1 MLKSLTVINGHR
13 LQRNRFR
20 GIMDYKE
27 NILGLIGHT
36 PIVRLSKLTKGI
48 DALVLAK
55 MESLNPGGSV
65 KDRIGISM
73 IDAAEHDGRLKP
85 GGTVV
90 EATSGNTGI
99 GVALVC
105 AVRGYKAV
113 FVMTDKCSVEK
124 VRYLK
129 ALGADVVVVPVAAKP
144 DSPDHYVNTARRIAH
159 ETPNSLFVFQYG
171 NPANPEAHYRTTGPE
186 LWEQSEGRI
195 THFVAGIGTGG
206 TISGTGRYL
215 KEKNSKIRVIGADP
229 YGSVFK
235 TYKETGKLMEAT
247 PYLVEGIGQE
257 IIPENVHFKYIDEI
271 INVTDRDSFQMAR
284 RLGREEG
291 IFCGGSTGTNAVA
304 ALQVARDLSKDD
316 VVVFLVADTGERYL
330 SKFLSDE
337 WMKEKR
343 MLGVEKMTVGLI
355 NQLKD
360 DDVTPHIVSVSP
372 SHKVGDALQM
382 MRTYGLSQL
391 PVLEEGKSVGSVR
404 EGRLMAKLL
413 DDRELLQSLVSEVM
427 DRAFPVVNEDVGVEA
442 AVKYLK
448 SSPALLV
455 EEYGR
460 IVGVL
465 TRHDVL
471 DVQG

>member
-1 MLKSLTVINGHR
+1 
-13 LQRNRFR
+13 
-20 GIMDYKE
+20 MDYSE
-27 NILGLIGHT
+27 NVLGLIGRT
-36 PIVRLSKLTKGI
+36 PLVRLNKLTRGI
-48 DALVLAK
+48 RTTVLAK

-65 KDRIGISM
+65 KDRIGVSM
-73 IDAAEHDGRLKP
+73 IDAAERDGRLKP

-113 FVMTDKCSVEK
+113 FVMTDKCAVEK

-129 ALGADVVVVPVAAKP
+129 ALGSDVVVVPVAAKP
-144 DSPDHYVNTARRIAH
+144 DSPDHYVNTARRIAQ

-186 LWEQSEGRI
+186 LWEQTGGSI
-195 THFVAGIGTGG
+195 THFVAGVGTGG

-215 KEKNSKIRVIGADP
+215 KEKNPKIRVIGADP

-235 TYKETGKLMEAT
+235 TYKETGKLMQAT

-291 IFCGGSTGTNAVA
+291 IFCGGSTGTNACA
-304 ALQVARDLSKDD
+304 ALQLARDLGEDD
-316 VVVFLVADTGERYL
+316 VVVFIVCDTGERYL
-330 SKFLSDE
+330 SKFHSDE
-337 WMKEKR
+337 WLKEKR
-343 MLGVEKMTVGLI
+343 LLGAERMTVGLI
-355 NQLKD
+355 NQLKED
-360 DDVTPHIVSVSP
+360 DRTPHLVYVSP
-372 SHKVGDALQM
+372 EHNVSDALQLM
-382 MRTYGLSQL
+382 NTFGLSQL
-391 PVLEEGKSVGSVR
+391 PVLDQGKSVGSVR

-413 DDRELLQSLVSEVM
+413 NNRELLKEPVSQLMEKK
-427 DRAFPVVNEDVGVEA
+427 FPVVSEDVGLET

-448 SSPALLV
+448 DSPAILV

-460 IVGVL
+460 TVGII
-465 TRHDVL
+465 TRYDVL
-471 DVQG
+471 DVQS

>member
-1 MLKSLTVINGHR
+1 
-13 LQRNRFR
+13 
-20 GIMDYKE
+20 MDYKE

-36 PIVRLSKLTKGI
+36 PIVRLNKLAKGI

-55 MESLNPGGSV
+55 IESLNPGGSV
-65 KDRIGISM
+65 KDRIGVSM
-73 IDAAEHDGRLKP
+73 IDAAERDGRLKP

-105 AVRGYKAV
+105 AVRGYRAV

-186 LWEQSEGRI
+186 LWEQTQGRI

-206 TISGTGRYL
+206 TISGTGRFL
-215 KEKNSKIRVIGADP
+215 KEKNQKIRVIGADP

-271 INVTDRDSFQMAR
+271 INVTDKDSFQMAR

-304 ALQVARDLSKDD
+304 ALQLARDLSKDD

-355 NQLKD
+355 NQLKA
-360 DDVTPHIVSVSP
+360 DDVTPHIVSVGANHRVS
-372 SHKVGDALQM
+372 DALQM
-382 MRTYGLSQL
+382 MKTYGLSQL
-391 PVLEEGKSVGSVR
+391 PVLEDGRSVGSVR

-413 DDRELLQSLVSEVM
+413 DNRELLQATVSDVM

-460 IVGVL
+460 IVGIV
-465 TRHDVL
+465 TRQDVV
-471 DVQG
+471 DVQQ

>member
-1 MLKSLTVINGHR
+1 MNYS
-13 LQRNRFR
+13 
-20 GIMDYKE
+20 E
-27 NILGLIGHT
+27 NILGLIGNT
-36 PIVRLSKLTKGI
+36 PLVKLNKVTRGI
-48 DALVLAK
+48 HAVMLAK
-55 MESLNPGGSV
+55 MESLSPGGSV

-73 IDAAEHDGRLKP
+73 IDAAEHDGRLKN

-99 GVALVC
+99 GIALVC

-144 DSPDHYVNTARRIAH
+144 DSPDHYINTARRIAQ

-186 LWEQSEGRI
+186 LWEQTQGRI
-195 THFVAGIGTGG
+195 THFVAGVGTGG

-215 KEKNSKIRVIGADP
+215 KEKSSKIRVIGADP

-235 TYKETGKLMEAT
+235 TYKETGKLMQAT

-271 INVTDRDSFQMAR
+271 INVTDKDSFQMAR

-304 ALQVARDLSKDD
+304 ALQVARDLGKDD

-330 SKFLSDE
+330 SKFHSDE

-355 NQLKD
+355 NQLKAD
-360 DDVTPHIVSVSP
+360 DSTPHLVSVGP
-372 SHKVGDALQM
+372 DQKVADALQM
-382 MRTYGLSQL
+382 MKTYGLSQL
-391 PVLEEGKSVGSVR
+391 PVLDEGKSVGSLR
-404 EGRLMAKLL
+404 EGRLMGKLL
-413 DDRELLQSLVSEVM
+413 DNRELLQSAVSEVM
-427 DRAFPVVNEDVGVEA
+427 DRALPVANEDVSVDT

-460 IVGVL
+460 IVGIV
-465 TRHDVL
+465 TRQDVV

>member
-1 MLKSLTVINGHR
+1 
-13 LQRNRFR
+13 
-20 GIMDYKE
+20 MDYSE
-27 NILGLIGHT
+27 NILGLIGNT
-36 PIVRLSKLTKGI
+36 PLVKLNKLTKGI
-48 DALVLAK
+48 DAVVLAK

-73 IDAAEHDGRLKP
+73 IDAAERDGRLKP

-99 GVALVC
+99 GIALVC
-105 AVRGYKAV
+105 AVRGYRAV

-144 DSPDHYVNTARRIAH
+144 DSPDHYVNTARRIAQ

-186 LWEQSEGRI
+186 LWEQTQGHI
-195 THFVAGIGTGG
+195 THFVAGVGTGG

-215 KEKNSKIRVIGADP
+215 KEKNQKIRVIGADP

-271 INVTDRDSFQMAR
+271 INVTDKASFQMAR

-291 IFCGGSTGTNAVA
+291 IFCGRSTRTNALP
-304 ALQVARDLSKDD
+304 ALQVPRSLCQDD
-316 VVVFLVADTGERYL
+316 VVRFLGADTGVRYH
-330 SKFLSDE
+330 SKIHSAQWLQ
-337 WMKEKR
+337 EKR
-343 MLGVEKMTVGLI
+343 ML
-355 NQLKD
+355 
-360 DDVTPHIVSVSP
+360 
-372 SHKVGDALQM
+372 
-382 MRTYGLSQL
+382 
-391 PVLEEGKSVGSVR
+391 
-404 EGRLMAKLL
+404 
-413 DDRELLQSLVSEVM
+413 
-427 DRAFPVVNEDVGVEA
+427 
-442 AVKYLK
+442 
-448 SSPALLV
+448 
-455 EEYGR
+455 R
-460 IVGVL
+460 I
-465 TRHDVL
+465 DKI
-471 DVQG
+471 D